1 MIIREYD
8 KEKHAAAV
16 EHLANLDGERR
27 EVATALTENYMKN
40 KNEKWTDA
48 QFMAHQVKIQR
59 HTQLVGEV
67 EMAERM
73 VGQYDKLKP
82 QPKQT
87 ESERLA
93 DPMVRWGEV
102 AFSQQE
108 SSPTTSHH
116 GPSLDDLFTAE
127 EQSQYLVNPSM
138 AAASLGVGPNQ
149 LGIGFMVR
157 FPERPLAAYDLNPQ
171 MRTRSDDAT
180 GEVVSPRVTEP
191 RIIQRLKA
199 FGGAVRF
206 GELFTTPRGNDL
218 VLPNLDDTQHT
229 GQQRADQDTAVTDQ
243 DLENIEG
250 QTFKAYTYTSQGI
263 SVSYEAEKDSIPTL
277 MNVVQDIAG
286 RRIGRIR
293 NQRLTKG
300 TGANQPR
307 GILTCAT
314 EAFTTKNS
322 LTITVDATD
331 DELVDLIYS
340 VDAGYLDGEGDPLGF
355 DPEGGAGMV
364 GFMIAR
370 DVEKRMMKLKDSQ
383 GRPLWLPSIRD
394 GMGGM
399 IYGHPYTVNFDMDPL
414 STANGNAIVFGNG
427 NYYGIRQVQDV
438 QFFRF
443 FDSATALGA
452 TGKLTVK
459 FVALARGDGQPRGGF
474 GGTANVTEAIQKVKT
489 KA

>member
-199 FGGAVRF
+199 FGGEVRF

-293 NQRLTKG
+293 NPVSYTHLTLP
-300 TGANQPR
+300 T
-307 GILTCAT
+307 
-314 EAFTTKNS
+314 
-322 LTITVDATD
+322 
-331 DELVDLIYS
+331 IYS
-340 VDAGYLDGEGDPLGF
+340 V
-355 DPEGGAGMV
+355 
-364 GFMIAR
+364 
-370 DVEKRMMKLKDSQ
+370 
-383 GRPLWLPSIRD
+383 
-394 GMGGM
+394 
-399 IYGHPYTVNFDMDPL
+399 
-414 STANGNAIVFGNG
+414 
-427 NYYGIRQVQDV
+427 
-438 QFFRF
+438 
-443 FDSATALGA
+443 
-452 TGKLTVK
+452 
-459 FVALARGDGQPRGGF
+459 
-474 GGTANVTEAIQKVKT
+474 
-489 KA
+489 